1 MGSVGCAGSPRL
13 DEWRPAAPGSA
24 ALAIATRLDE
34 WRPAAPGSAAL
45 AIATRLDEWR
55 PAAPGSAALAIAT
68 RLDEWR
74 PAAPG
79 SAALAIATRLDEWRP
94 AAPGSAALAIAT
106 RFGAVPDPEPQR
118 STAKGPMVSF
128 DSLSPGELAAVHARN
143 QQDYAELRA
152 KKLALDLTR
161 GKPSAEQLDLSNQLL
176 SLPGDD
182 YRDAEGTDTRNYGGL
197 HGLPDL
203 RAIFGELLGI
213 PVQNLIAGNNSSLEL
228 MHDLVAFSMLYGG
241 VDSPRPWKDEPS
253 VKFLCPVPGY
263 DRHFAIT
270 ETMGIEM
277 IAVPM
282 LQDGPDVDLIE
293 ELVAVDPA
301 VKGMWAVPVFG
312 NPTGVT
318 YSWETTRR
326 LVQMRTAAPDF
337 RLFWDNAYAVHTL
350 THDFIRQVDVL
361 GLAAAAGNP
370 NRPYIFASTSKITF
384 AGAGVSFLGGSLGN
398 IAWYLQYAGK
408 KSIGPDKVNQLRH
421 LRFLRDAD
429 GVRLHMLRHQ
439 QILAPKFALAAE
451 ILDNR
456 LSDSKIASWTEPKGG
471 YFISLDVL
479 PGTARRTV
487 ALAKDAGIAVTEAGA
502 SFPYRKDPD
511 DKNIRIAPTFPSLP
525 DLRDAVDGLATCGL
539 LAASESLLNLAS
551 SVPSVR

>member
-1 MGSVGCAGSPRL
+1 
-13 DEWRPAAPGSA
+13 
-24 ALAIATRLDE
+24 
-34 WRPAAPGSAAL
+34 
-45 AIATRLDEWR
+45 
-55 PAAPGSAALAIAT
+55 
-68 RLDEWR
+68 
-74 PAAPG
+74 
-79 SAALAIATRLDEWRP
+79 
-94 AAPGSAALAIAT
+94 
-106 RFGAVPDPEPQR
+106 
-118 STAKGPMVSF
+118 MVAF
-128 DSLSPGELAAVHARN
+128 DSLSPEELTALHARH
-143 QQDYAELRA
+143 QQEYAELQA
-152 KKLALDLTR
+152 KKLSLDLTR
-161 GKPSAEQLDLSNQLL
+161 GKPSAAQLDLSNRLL

-182 YRDAEGTDTRNYGGL
+182 YRDEEGTDTRNYGGL
-197 HGLPDL
+197 HGLPGL

-228 MHDLVAFSMLYGG
+228 MHDLVTFSILHGG
-241 VDSPRPWKDEPS
+241 VDSPRPWMKEQDG

-277 IAVPM
+277 IPVPM
-282 LQDGPDVDLIE
+282 LEDGPDVDLIE

-301 VKGMWAVPVFG
+301 IKGMWTVPVFG
-312 NPTGVT
+312 NPTGIT
-318 YSWETTRR
+318 YSWETVRR

-350 THDFIRQVDVL
+350 TLDFIRQVDVL
-361 GLAAAAGNP
+361 GLAAKAGNP
-370 NRPYIFASTSKITF
+370 HRPYVFASTSKITF
-384 AGAGVSFLGGSLGN
+384 AGGGVSFLGGSLGN
-398 IAWYLQYAGK
+398 IAWYLQYAAK

-421 LRFLRDAD
+421 LQFFRDAD

-439 QILAPKFALAAE
+439 QILAPKFAATLE
-451 ILDNR
+451 ILDRR

-511 DKNIRIAPTFPSLP
+511 DKNIRIAPTFPPLS
-525 DLRDAVDGLATCGL
+525 DLREAVDGLATSAL
-539 LAASESLLNLAS
+539 LAASESLVDSALTAQK
-551 SVPSVR
+551 VE